1 MGRDGREIFAASSVL
16 QTTREVT
23 RAIKRLK
30 RGGPQRECILFRLLF
45 HECNQGQDFPVSSA
59 NRKVRNEDVRRIEN
73 EPISAS
79 LSRLPMSESAT
90 FFTLSVSRLSCQSRR
105 NSASRVLPLFFL
117 LAAAPGRTGSHILP
131 TSVCPLSQFDIL
143 HERGRRRSKALNLLL
158 FPSDVGK

>member
-45 HECNQGQDFPVSSA
+45 HECNQGQDFRVSSA
-59 NRKVRNEDVRRIEN
+59 TRKVRNEDVRRIEN

-79 LSRLPMSESAT
+79 LSRCPSQPLFS
-90 FFTLSVSRLSCQSRR
+90 LSLSLAFLVSQDEIPLQEFCPSSF
-105 NSASRVLPLFFL
+105 SLPLPRGEPAVTYCL
-117 LAAAPGRTGSHILP
+117 QV
-131 TSVCPLSQFDIL
+131 SV
-143 HERGRRRSKALNLLL
+143 H
-158 FPSDVGK
+158 